1 MAQTQSARSFPEVLT
16 ALVGD
21 LSGLFRK
28 EIQLARAETSE
39 KLAQVIGGARTLAIG
54 AVLGIGAVGVL
65 FAAIVAAIGGA
76 FIAWGMEPN
85 WANALASLIVAV
97 VFGVIAFSMINSGI
111 ESMKAENL
119 VPERTAQ
126 SLARDA
132 EAVKERL

>member
-1 MAQTQSARSFPEVLT
+1 MAQAQSARSFPELLT
-16 ALVGD
+16 SLVGD

-28 EIQLARAETSE
+28 EIQLARAETNE
-39 KLAQVIGGARTLAIG
+39 KLAQVMGGARTLAIG

-65 FAAIVAAIGGA
+65 FAAFVTAIGGA
-76 FIAWGMEPN
+76 FVAWGMEPT

-111 ESMKAENL
+111 EDMKAENL
-119 VPERTAQ
+119 MPERTAK
-126 SLARDA
+126 SIARDA